1 MKEVAMGLLS
11 ISGIIGGALAI
22 VAGIIVIIK
31 PQIIA
36 WVVGIYLIIF
46 GAFAILAVFS

>member
-1 MKEVAMGLLS
+1 MPA

-22 VAGIIVIIK
+22 LAGIIVLVK
-31 PQIIA
+31 PQVIA

-46 GAFAILAVFS
+46 GILAVLAAI